1 MHSDK
6 IYLWGATL
14 SVVLGQLRT
23 EIITGAHPDVLD

>member
-14 SVVLGQLRT
+14 SIVLGQLKT
-23 EIITGAHPDVLD
+23 GIITGAHPEILD